1 MQTIVAVAKKLG
13 QEMSER
19 DECGQFSL
27 NELHFFPQRIPPPMA
42 TLAADQTVAESKN
55 SKR

>member
-1 MQTIVAVAKKLG
+1 MQIIAVVAKKLG

-19 DECGQFSL
+19 DECGPFSL

-42 TLAADQTVAESKN
+42 TLAADQTDSESKN